1 MSKELFFLGDLCKPE
16 TLKNQAYQVF
26 LENFPQVKQIQSNWI
41 YIIKVKDEKL
51 ESRKEIFLSIK
62 DLLSLSVGDLFEGN
76 FPPQKPEFCFMVVL
90 PRKSTQ
96 SPWSSK
102 ANDILSSCAF
112 ENIINVIGFFI
123 NQLFFLY
130 LHSLYPSDKFDLL

>member
-41 YIIKVKDEKL
+41 YIIQVKDEKL

-62 DLLSLSVGDLFEGN
+62 DLLSLSVGDLFEDN
-76 FPPQKPEFCFMVVL
+76 FPPQKPEFCFMVVF
-90 PRKSTQ
+90 PRKNTQ

-102 ANDILSSCAF
+102 ANSI
-112 ENIINVIGFFI
+112 
-123 NQLFFLY
+123 
-130 LHSLYPSDKFDLL
+130 